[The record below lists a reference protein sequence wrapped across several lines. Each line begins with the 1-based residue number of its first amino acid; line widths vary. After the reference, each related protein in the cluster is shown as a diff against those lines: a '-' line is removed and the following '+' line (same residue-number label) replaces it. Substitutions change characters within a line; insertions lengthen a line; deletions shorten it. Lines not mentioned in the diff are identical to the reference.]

1 MRLIILVSLLCLML
15 NGFEAA
21 QKNTPVNLASK
32 LSKGSFDIQ
41 TCKLLTSHYKELH
54 GNTQILN
61 SIDLINIEAI
71 KFDHWTTRDFSIN
84 IFQAV
89 NTHTKNY
96 NFYGIY
102 TASHDLNLDIFKLT
116 NSLNTT
122 YDDSLDIPTAYMHST
137 NLSAKLLKNT
147 KIGAMLYQDETKQ
160 YNTNYYINTK
170 IYKNLYL
177 DLSFYNTQSTN
188 NFYTKFTL
196 NY

>member
-1 MRLIILVSLLCLML
+1 ML
-15 NGFEAA
+15 NGFEATR
-21 QKNTPVNLASK
+21 KNTPVNLASK
-32 LSKGSFDIQ
+32 LSKGPFDIQ

-54 GNTQILN
+54 SNTQILN

-71 KFDHWTTRDFSIN
+71 KFDHWATRDFSIN

-89 NTHTKNY
+89 NTHTKDY
-96 NFYGIY
+96 NFYGVY

-147 KIGAMLYQDETKQ
+147 KIGAMLYQDETKR
-160 YNTNYYINTK
+160 YNTGYYINTK

-188 NFYTKFTL
+188 SFYTKFTL